1 MLAVAAPCSCSWTG
15 RIRWIR
21 TDCPAIFDPF
31 GPPEILTTDYNIIG
45 IKILL
50 AINVTLVRKKMGLI
64 LESPWIPLRM
74 SGR

>member
-15 RIRWIR
+15 HIRWIR
-21 TDCPAIFDPF
+21 TDCPAILDPS
-31 GPPEILTTDYNIIG
+31 GHPEILTTGYIIG
-45 IKILL
+45 IKILS
-50 AINVTLVRKKMGLI
+50 AINFTLVRKKMGLT